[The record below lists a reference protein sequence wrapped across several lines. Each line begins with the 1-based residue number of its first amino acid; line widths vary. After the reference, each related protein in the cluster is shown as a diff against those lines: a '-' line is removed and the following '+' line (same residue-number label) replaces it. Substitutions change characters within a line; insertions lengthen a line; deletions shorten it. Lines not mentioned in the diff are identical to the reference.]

1 MSREASQDQVKA
13 AHRALV
19 RRYHPDLVSPE
30 ERDAATVFIQR
41 VNVAYG
47 LLRDPQ
53 SRAAYDRA
61 VGGSAAALERLAG
74 AAGVWA
80 GRWWARN
87 QAAMRGD
94 TSVSH
99 RAGRALG
106 RLTRGR

>member
-1 MSREASQDQVKA
+1 MSRAASQDELKA

-19 RRYHPDLVSPE
+19 RRYHPDLVAAD
-30 ERDAATVFIQR
+30 ERDAATRFIQQ

-61 VGGSAAALERLAG
+61 VGGSAATMERLAG

-94 TSVSH
+94 TTVAH
-99 RAGRALG
+99 RAGRMLG
-106 RLTRGR
+106 RLTRKL